1 MGALFSAVLP
11 VFLIV
16 LAGALCRIFAPSSAS
31 WEQGLSQYGMYVAF
45 PALIINSL
53 LKVRGQLAID
63 GEIYLLNT
71 ILLLL
76 LMAIPFIVTRWLK
89 VARPLANTYI
99 ICIFFGNIG
108 YLGFPIV
115 TRLLGAE
122 GFSAAA
128 LETSLAL
135 HISLYNIV
143 LFSVGLLILEFSR
156 KALHTPVTAS
166 PAISAAA
173 PSEIPSSASPLRAI
187 AANPLLLS
195 VVAGVIIALCD
206 IPLPDAIEEMIA
218 ILSQSATAVVLF
230 GLGIFLPEVR
240 FEKKTLG
247 HVCALSVL
255 GLLVV
260 PLVFMAAQA
269 IFRPEAEFQVSILE
283 GAMPLAVS
291 PFVLATS
298 YPLIRNVIAGAIL
311 VSTALSVITVPFIL
325 HCIR

>member
-1 MGALFSAVLP
+1 MSALFSAVLP
-11 VFLIV
+11 VFMIV
-16 LAGALCRIFAPSSAS
+16 LAGALCRIFAPGSAS

-45 PALIINSL
+45 PALIIHSL

-63 GEIYLLNT
+63 GGLYLLNT
-71 ILLLL
+71 IILLLL
-76 LMAIPFIVTRWLK
+76 IAVPLIITRWLR
-89 VARPLANTYI
+89 VERALANTYT

-108 YLGFPIV
+108 YLGFPII

-122 GFSAAA
+122 EFSAAA

-156 KALHTPVTAS
+156 KALHVSVTAS
-166 PAISAAA
+166 PDASAIA
-173 PSEIPSSASPLRAI
+173 PGLSGVKGPLRSI

-195 VVAGVIIALCD
+195 VVAGVLIALWD
-206 IPLPDAIEEMIA
+206 IPLPDAVEEMIS

-247 HVCALSVL
+247 HVFALSAL
-255 GLLVV
+255 ALLAV
-260 PLVFMAAQA
+260 PLAFMAAMA
-269 IFRPEAEFQVSILE
+269 IFSPGKEFQVSVLE

-298 YPLIRNVIAGAIL
+298 YPLLRNVIAGAIL
-311 VSTALSVITVPFIL
+311 VSTALSVVTVPFIL

>member
-1 MGALFSAVLP
+1 MSELFSAVLP

-31 WEQGLSQYGMYVAF
+31 WERGLSQYGMYVAF

-63 GEIYLLNT
+63 GGIYLLNT
-71 ILLLL
+71 IILLLL
-76 LMAIPFIVTRWLK
+76 IAIPFIITRWLR
-89 VARPLANTYI
+89 AERPLANTYI

-108 YLGFPIV
+108 YLGFPII
-115 TRLLGAE
+115 TRLLGTD

-143 LFSVGLLILEFSR
+143 LFSIGLLILEFSR
-156 KALHTPVTAS
+156 KAQDLPGPAATGTSATAARLS
-166 PAISAAA
+166 RVMG
-173 PSEIPSSASPLRAI
+173 PLRSI
-187 AANPLLLS
+187 ATNPLLLS
-195 VVAGVIIALCD
+195 VVAGVFIAICD
-206 IPLPDAIEEMIA
+206 VPLPDAIEEMIA

-247 HVCALSVL
+247 HVFALSALVL
-255 GLLVV
+255 LAV
-260 PLVFMAAQA
+260 PLVFMAAAA
-269 IFRPEAEFQVSILE
+269 IFHPGNEFQVSILE

-311 VSTALSVITVPFIL
+311 VSTALSVVTVPFIL
-325 HCIR
+325 QCIR

>member
-1 MGALFSAVLP
+1 MSALFSAVLP

-31 WEQGLSQYGMYVAF
+31 WERGLSQYGMYVAF

-53 LKVRGQLAID
+53 LKVRGQLVID

-71 ILLLL
+71 LILLLF
-76 LMAIPFIVTRWLK
+76 MAIPFMITRWLR
-89 VARPLANTYI
+89 VERSLANTYI

-108 YLGFPIV
+108 YLGFPII
-115 TRLLGAE
+115 TRLLGTE

-156 KALHTPVTAS
+156 KAQNASETAS
-166 PAISAAA
+166 PGASATA
-173 PSEIPSSASPLRAI
+173 PGPLRSI
-187 AANPLLLS
+187 ATNPLLLS
-195 VVAGVIIALCD
+195 VVAGVLIAICD
-206 IPLPDAIEEMIA
+206 IPLPDAIEEMIV

-247 HVCALSVL
+247 HVCALSAL
-255 GLLVV
+255 GLLIV
-260 PLVFMAAQA
+260 PLVFMAAAA
-269 IFRPEAEFQVSILE
+269 IFHPGKEFQVSILE

-298 YPLIRNVIAGAIL
+298 YPLLRNVIAGAIL
-311 VSTALSVITVPFIL
+311 VSTALSVVTVPFIL